1 MGIFN
6 YDSGVMRALNKFTDC
21 MLLSVLFLVSCIP
34 VFTIGTAA
42 TALYYTVYKVLRKDR
57 GYIFRVYL
65 ASFRDNFRQTAPI
78 WLLVLLIGSVLG
90 TDWNIMR
97 QYTKDETIMS
107 ILTVVFFVGMA
118 VLLAWSSYLF
128 PYMARFENTRKQSMK
143 NAILLVVAHLPMT
156 VLLLALI
163 LITFFLFYMAP
174 LLIVFLPAVHAL
186 TASFILERI
195 FRKYMTEEERAR
207 EEELDQG

>member
-6 YDSGVMRALNKFTDC
+6 YDSGIMRVLNKFTDC

-57 GYIFRVYL
+57 GYIFRDYL
-65 ASFRDNFRQTAPI
+65 ASFRDNFKQTVPI
-78 WLLVLLIGSVLG
+78 WLLVLLIGMVLG
-90 TDWNIMR
+90 ADWNIMR

-107 ILTVVFFVGMA
+107 ILTVVFFVGMT

-163 LITFFLFYMAP
+163 LIAVFLFYMAP

-195 FRKYMTEEERAR
+195 FRKYMTEEERTR
-207 EEELDQG
+207 EEELDRV

>member
-6 YDSGVMRALNKFTDC
+6 YDSGIMRALNKFTDC

-57 GYIFRVYL
+57 GYIFRDYL
-65 ASFRDNFRQTAPI
+65 ASFRDNFKQTAPI
-78 WLLVLLIGSVLG
+78 WLLVLLIGAILG
-90 TDWNIMR
+90 ADWNIMR
-97 QYTKDETIMS
+97 QYAKDETIMS
-107 ILTVVFFVGMA
+107 ILTVAFFVGMS

-128 PYMARFENTRKQSMK
+128 PYIARFENTRKQSMK

-163 LITFFLFYMAP
+163 LIAVFLFYMAP

-186 TASFILERI
+186 AASFILERI
-195 FRKYMTEEERAR
+195 FRKYMTEEEQAR
-207 EEELDQG
+207 EEELDQV

>member
-1 MGIFN
+1 
-6 YDSGVMRALNKFTDC
+6 
-21 MLLSVLFLVSCIP
+21 ML
-34 VFTIGTAA
+34 
-42 TALYYTVYKVLRKDR
+42 
-57 GYIFRVYL
+57 FR
-65 ASFRDNFRQTAPI
+65 S
-78 WLLVLLIGSVLG
+78 
-90 TDWNIMR
+90 
-97 QYTKDETIMS
+97 
-107 ILTVVFFVGMA
+107 VFFVGMT

-163 LITFFLFYMAP
+163 LIAVFLFYMAP

-195 FRKYMTEEERAR
+195 FRKYMTEEERTR
-207 EEELDQG
+207 EEELDRV